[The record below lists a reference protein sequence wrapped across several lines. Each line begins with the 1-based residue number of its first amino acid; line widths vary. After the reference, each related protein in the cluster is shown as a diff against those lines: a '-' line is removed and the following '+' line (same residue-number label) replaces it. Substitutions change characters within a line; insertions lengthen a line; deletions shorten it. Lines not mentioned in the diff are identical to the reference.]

1 MTIRNQ
7 VKCLLHLL
15 SLGGGY
21 ALTFAVMASTSL
33 ATTTYTVTTV
43 ANDVDNPTP
52 LASATVEVR
61 EDGSDEVRS
70 VAFSEIGTFP
80 EGAVFRKRGD
90 GYLLS
95 SDGLQSLSKGELRI
109 EEGGFVIDANGQL
122 GASDTTVVVS
132 DGASL
137 VLDCSTWGQLWICN
151 AFRLCGAGYE
161 GKGAIRSRC
170 SASQQDYC
178 FCNSLWQLDGDAVYV
193 TDSTARIDCGGADF
207 RLDLGGH
214 TLTVRKGDAAGTLGL
229 ADFGGIV
236 NAGATGGIIV
246 DGAKL
251 MTRQTVA
258 ADGTADDNLLRV
270 ENGGLLHLDRSWHTL
285 PWTMRLTGDVTL
297 WTGGRPYVFAADQ
310 STDSIVYGPVGLD
323 QASVAQTINGAGYGL
338 TYFGPVTGT
347 ADYRASGS
355 YLHLHGETDFDGS
368 LTVARKGDNPG
379 GVAFWKPES
388 VPQRAPLSVVDAD
401 MAFVS
406 DFSAYGL
413 PAVTNTVT
421 AGRVQSVRGGTN
433 VTAASFVKLGAGRLD
448 IHSPLQVTGAFE
460 LAEGSVKFARY
471 GGAGLVGGRVTVVNS
486 SQPVVAVDGTQYETA
501 QRYVMHN
508 WTHDEVPEL
517 PAYTLELG
525 VGAGTYPSH
534 RISATESADDKIVV
548 VCYAGYLWN
557 RSATNETW
565 TFSGAFGSNMAF
577 YKNWKRYGHTQWNEI
592 ETAQVE
598 VSPGANYFQVTAY
611 GPTYR
616 TLTREGEYTGP
627 AGGNDSNYGGWNW
640 KTSDGVPAGIRID
653 RLGRASKDWADYE
666 PLEDPGDGSF
676 LTYAKDGSN
685 TKRAD
690 YRFAAF
696 VAADGTSVDLFGN
709 PLTVGTLTGAPAVT
723 NSNAYHADV
732 VTVTDAWTLPAASI
746 VAGRRLS
753 VVGDLAFAEGATL
766 TVAGPK
772 AFRGH
777 AGEYVIAEVTG
788 SFKGLPVL
796 NIDSDSATRMKLRL
810 SEDGKRLLLS
820 YASPGVAIIFR

>member
-61 EDGSDEVRS
+61 EDGSDEVRH

-80 EGAVFRKRGD
+80 EGAVFRKRGE

-132 DGASL
+132 NGASL
-137 VLDCSTWGQLWICN
+137 VLACSNFRQLLIRN

-178 FCNSLWQLDGDAVYV
+178 FYNCRWQLDGDAVYV

-207 RLDLGGH
+207 CLDLGGH

-251 MTRQTVA
+251 MTRKTVA
-258 ADGTADDNLLRV
+258 ADGTAANLLRV

-297 WTGGRPYVFAADQ
+297 WTGGEQPYVFAADQ
-310 STDSIVYGPVGLD
+310 STDSIVYGPVALD
-323 QASVAQTINGAGYGL
+323 QASVAQTINYAGYGL

-347 ADYRASGS
+347 ADYLASGS

-368 LTVARKGDNPG
+368 LTVTRDGDEPG

-406 DFSAYGL
+406 DFSTYGL

-471 GGAGLVGGRVTVVNS
+471 GGAGLVGGRVTLVNS
-486 SQPVVAVDGTQYETA
+486 SQPVVAVDGTWYADA
-501 QRYVMHN
+501 QKYAMHN
-508 WTHDEVPEL
+508 WGDDKVSEL

-525 VGAGTYPSH
+525 VGAGTYLSH
-534 RISATESADDKIVV
+534 RISATESADETVV

-565 TFSGAFGSNMAF
+565 TVAGAFGTNMSF
-577 YKNWKRYGHTQWNEI
+577 WRYWNQIKFTKWNELK
-592 ETAQVE
+592 TAQV
-598 VSPGANYFQVTAY
+598 VVGPGANYFQITAY

-616 TLTREGEYTGP
+616 TLTREGAYTGP

-640 KTSDGVPAGIRID
+640 KTSDGVPAGIRVD
-653 RLGRASKDWADYE
+653 RLGRQSKDWADYE
-666 PLEDPGDGSF
+666 PFEDPGDGSF
-676 LTYAKDGSN
+676 LTYEKDGSN

-796 NIDSDSATRMKLRL
+796 NIDSDAATRMKLRL